1 MYEDKVQAVQCNND
15 IFDSWC
21 LNVTPDMK
29 RWLFLKG
36 LKIYFKKSTALKDQ
50 MLAENMFYY
59 IKKTIRMMISL
70 AVAKNI
76 PGM

>member
-1 MYEDKVQAVQCNND
+1 
-15 IFDSWC
+15 
-21 LNVTPDMK
+21 
-29 RWLFLKG
+29 
-36 LKIYFKKSTALKDQ
+36 

-76 PGM
+76 PGMWLNFKKTIRKLVKKEAKLQSVKLFWELGHSQDILW